1 MSAVL
6 EIRGLRAGDD
16 GVAVVR
22 DLSLEVGAGEVVA
35 LLGPS
40 GAGKTTTLL
49 TVSQLLEPLGG
60 EITFDGSSIVG
71 KRPSTVA
78 RRGLAHVPEERGIF
92 VSLTTRENLTVGVRG
107 RRTDLDGIVDLFPA
121 LARLMDRQ
129 AGLLS
134 GGEQQMLA
142 IGRALVQDPT
152 LLMVDEL
159 SLGLAPVIVDRLL
172 PVLHQVA
179 REREIAVLIVE
190 QQVQAALRHADRAY
204 VLNHGDLVASGTAAE
219 LVADDRLLASSYL
232 GDIEAEGP

>member
-1 MSAVL
+1 MSPVL
-6 EIRGLRAGDD
+6 EIRDLRAGYD

-22 DLSLEVGAGEVVA
+22 DLTLEVGAGEVVA

-49 TVSQLLEPLGG
+49 TVSQLLDPLDG
-60 EITFDGSSIVG
+60 EIDFRGSSIVG
-71 KRPSTVA
+71 KRPSAVA
-78 RRGLAHVPEERGIF
+78 RLGLAHVPEERGIF
-92 VSLTTRENLTVGVRG
+92 VGLTTRENLTVGVRG
-107 RRTDLDGIVDLFPA
+107 RRTDLDGIVELFPA
-121 LARLMDRQ
+121 LGRLMDRQ

-142 IGRALVQDPT
+142 IGRALVQEPR

-172 PVLHQVA
+172 PVLHRVA
-179 REREIAVLIVE
+179 REQEIAVLIVE

-219 LVADDRLLASSYL
+219 LVANDHLLASSYL
-232 GDIEAEGP
+232 GEAEIES

>member
-1 MSAVL
+1 MSPVL
-6 EIRGLRAGDD
+6 ELQDLRAGYER
-16 GVAVVR
+16 VAVVR
-22 DLSLEVGAGEVVA
+22 DLSLEVSAGEVVA

-49 TVSQLLEPLGG
+49 TVSQLLDPLGG
-60 EITFDGSSIVG
+60 DIRFLGSSIAG

-78 RRGLAHVPEERGIF
+78 RLGLAHVPEERGIF
-92 VSLTTRENLTVGVRG
+92 VGLTTRENLTVGVRG
-107 RRTDLDGIVDLFPA
+107 RRTDLDPIVDLFPS
-121 LARLMDRQ
+121 LGRLMERQ

-142 IGRALVQDPT
+142 IGRALVQKPL

-172 PVLHQVA
+172 PVLHRVA
-179 REREIAVLIVE
+179 RERETAVLIVE

-204 VLNHGDLVASGTAAE
+204 VLNHGELVAAGTAAE
-219 LVADDRLLASSYL
+219 LAADERLLASSYL
-232 GDIEAEGP
+232 GELET

>member
-1 MSAVL
+1 MSPVL
-6 EIRGLRAGDD
+6 EIRGLRAGYD

-22 DLSLEVGAGEVVA
+22 DLTLEVGAGEVVA

-49 TVSQLLEPLGG
+49 TVSQLLDPLDG
-60 EITFDGSSIVG
+60 EIDFRGSSIVG
-71 KRPSTVA
+71 KRPSAVA
-78 RRGLAHVPEERGIF
+78 RLGLAHVPEERGIF
-92 VSLTTRENLTVGVRG
+92 AGLTTRENLTVGVRG
-107 RRTDLDGIVDLFPA
+107 RRTDLDGIVELFPA
-121 LARLMDRQ
+121 LDRLMDRQ

-142 IGRALVQDPT
+142 IGRALVQEPR

-172 PVLHQVA
+172 PVLHRVA
-179 REREIAVLIVE
+179 REQEIAVLIVE

-219 LVADDRLLASSYL
+219 LVANDHLLASSYL
-232 GDIEAEGP
+232 GEAEIES

>member
-1 MSAVL
+1 MSPVL
-6 EIRGLRAGDD
+6 EIRDLRAGYER
-16 GVAVVR
+16 VAVVR
-22 DLSLEVGAGEVVA
+22 DLSLEVAAGEVVA

-49 TVSQLLEPLGG
+49 TVSRLLDPLGG
-60 EITFDGSSIVG
+60 EIEFLGSSIVG

-78 RRGLAHVPEERGIF
+78 RLGLAHVPEERGIF
-92 VSLTTRENLTVGVRG
+92 VGLTARENLTVGGRG
-107 RRTDLDGIVDLFPA
+107 RKTDLDPIVELFPA
-121 LARLMDRQ
+121 LSRLMNRQ

-142 IGRALVQDPT
+142 IGRALVQEPL

-172 PVLHQVA
+172 PVLHRVA
-179 REREIAVLIVE
+179 REYGTAVLIVE

-204 VLNHGDLVASGTAAE
+204 VLNHGELVASGTGAE
-219 LVADDRLLASSYL
+219 LASDDRLLASSYL
-232 GDIEAEGP
+232 GELDGS

>member
-6 EIRGLRAGDD
+6 EIRGLRAGYD

-60 EITFDGSSIVG
+60 EITFDGSSIIG

>member
-1 MSAVL
+1 MSPVL
-6 EIRGLRAGDD
+6 EIRDVRAGYD

-22 DLSLEVGAGEVVA
+22 DLSIDVAAGEVVA

-60 EITFDGSSIVG
+60 EINFNGSSIVG
-71 KRPSTVA
+71 KRPSAVA
-78 RRGLAHVPEERGIF
+78 RQGLAHVPEERGIF
-92 VSLTTRENLTVGVRG
+92 VGLTTRENLTVGVRG
-107 RRTDLDGIVDLFPA
+107 RRPDLDGIVDLFPA
-121 LARLMDRQ
+121 LSRLMNRQ

-142 IGRALVQDPT
+142 IGRALVQDPV

-172 PVLHQVA
+172 PVLHRVA

-219 LVADDRLLASSYL
+219 LAADDRLLASSYL
-232 GDIEAEGP
+232 GELEIEG